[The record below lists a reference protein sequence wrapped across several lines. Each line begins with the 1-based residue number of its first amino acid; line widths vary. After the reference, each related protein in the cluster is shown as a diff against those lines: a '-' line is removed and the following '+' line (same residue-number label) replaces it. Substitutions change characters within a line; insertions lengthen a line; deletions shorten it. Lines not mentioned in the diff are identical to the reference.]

1 MLQLADAKQLKAPS
15 IAHDDLSS
23 PQGAVTG
30 WLLYSTWQLQPC
42 KCCVPCQS
50 DRWTLLP
57 LPPGKVAFRS
67 QYVYML
73 PGPQWS
79 HADHAIDDKQSAR
92 AQDISK
98 EFHGASVED
107 ASPYAVLRPTC
118 CLGLQDTVLAL
129 LLAQSAG
136 RTKAGSGV
144 EHKGDV

>member
-1 MLQLADAKQLKAPS
+1 MQLVVDQDWLSAPGGSSMLQLADAKQLKAPS

-79 HADHAIDDKQSAR
+79 HADHAIDDKQSC
-92 AQDISK
+92 S
-98 EFHGASVED
+98 
-107 ASPYAVLRPTC
+107 C
-118 CLGLQDTVLAL
+118 
-129 LLAQSAG
+129 AG
-136 RTKAGSGV
+136 HKQGV
-144 EHKGDV
+144 PWGIC